1 MTFRDTFCKPEHHN
15 TRLQPEGYGGR
26 ARPQDAKQR
35 GEPGDYRHSVLP
47 ELLQELLLQERL
59 PQERLLQSPWWRG
72 LAESMPKPTC
82 LSVAAS
88 TSCRSMPPLT
98 DQGIITRNWTLT
110 RETDG
115 RRYIMVIHVTRET
128 CRDKV
133 GSDHTKKIQTDVS
146 LRCLLHGW
154 HIGRTPRQNASHTK
168 STPET
173 HHRVV

>member
-1 MTFRDTFCKPEHHN
+1 MRWSHVQPCCETLTFRETFCKPEHNN
-15 TRLQPEGYGGR
+15 TRLQPEGYGG

-88 TSCRSMPPLT
+88 TSCRSMPPWT

-133 GSDHTKKIQTDVS
+133 GSDHTKK
-146 LRCLLHGW
+146 
-154 HIGRTPRQNASHTK
+154 NAN
-168 STPET
+168 
-173 HHRVV
+173 

>member
-1 MTFRDTFCKPEHHN
+1 M
-15 TRLQPEGYGGR
+15 
-26 ARPQDAKQR
+26 
-35 GEPGDYRHSVLP
+35 
-47 ELLQELLLQERL
+47 LLQERL
-59 PQERLLQSPWWRG
+59 PQELLLQELPWSLRRG

-88 TSCRSMPPLT
+88 TSCRSMPPWT

-133 GSDHTKKIQTDVS
+133 GSDHTKK
-146 LRCLLHGW
+146 
-154 HIGRTPRQNASHTK
+154 NAN
-168 STPET
+168 
-173 HHRVV
+173 